1 LDDDARLGCRL
12 AAGEPE
18 AFEQTYGLYG
28 PGLFRFALRMLNSAA
43 DAEDAVQ
50 EVFAALAAGRRSLAD
65 VADLKAYVFT
75 VMRNT
80 VARMIRFRKRVA
92 DERSAAVAGSN
103 LIVAHEAD
111 VAVEIGFNDP
121 EVPEDVKTLW
131 RLVGMLPVNQRDV
144 IMLKILGDLTFA
156 QIAKVCGT
164 SPHTAAGRYRYGLE
178 KLRRKFKK

>member
-12 AAGEPE
+12 AIGEPE
-18 AFEQTYGLYG
+18 AFEQTYDLYG

-50 EVFAALAAGRRSLAD
+50 EVFTALAAGRRSLAA

-80 VARMIRFRKRVA
+80 IARMVRFSKRVE
-92 DERSAAVAGSN
+92 DERSAAVTGSN
-103 LIVAHEAD
+103 LIAVHEAD
-111 VAVEIGFNDP
+111 VAVETGSNDP
-121 EVPEDVKTLW
+121 EVSEDVEILW
-131 RLVGMLPVNQRDV
+131 RLVGRLPVKQRDV
-144 IMLKILGDLTFA
+144 IVLKIQGDLTFS

-178 KLRRKFKK
+178 KLRRRLKK